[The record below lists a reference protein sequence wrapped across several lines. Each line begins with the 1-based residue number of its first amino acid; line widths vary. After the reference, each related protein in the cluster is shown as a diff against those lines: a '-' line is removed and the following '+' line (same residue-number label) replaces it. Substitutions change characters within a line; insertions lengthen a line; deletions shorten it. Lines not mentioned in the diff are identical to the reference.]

1 MRHVALFIAVL
12 VSFVL
17 QTRVRIF
24 GVPPE
29 LTVIVVYYIGVT
41 GGAAKGILLG
51 SLIGI
56 VEDSISGG
64 IIGPNLLGKGMVGFF
79 SSVMAGGLFRWTP
92 LLGLLIISSLTVLDG
107 FVVFFSRMFYS
118 SLSVPP
124 HRVFLTVVIQ
134 GLINALAGI
143 FIKPEHAD

>member
-1 MRHVALFIAVL
+1 MRHVALLIAVIG
-12 VSFVL
+12 SFVL
-17 QTRVRIF
+17 QTKIRIF

-56 VEDSISGG
+56 IEDSITGG
-64 IIGPNLLGKGMVGFF
+64 IIGPNLLGEGMVGFF
-79 SSVMAGGLFRWTP
+79 SSSIAGGLFRWTP
-92 LLGLLIISSLTVLDG
+92 LLGLLIIFALTMLDG
-107 FVVFFSRMFYS
+107 FVVFLSRMFYET
-118 SLSVPP
+118 LPTPP

-134 GLINALAGI
+134 GLMNALAGI